1 MDEKK
6 ILELIAIHCV
16 IKDDKKYLTC
26 AKAFQIAKEL
36 NVNTSVMGEICNR
49 EKIKLKS
56 CQLGCF

>member
-6 ILELIAIHCV
+6 ILEIILKYV
-16 IKDDKKYLTC
+16 EIKADQKYLTC
-26 AKAFQIAKEL
+26 AEAFQIAEEL
-36 NVNTSVMGEICNR
+36 NVNASIIGRLCDQ